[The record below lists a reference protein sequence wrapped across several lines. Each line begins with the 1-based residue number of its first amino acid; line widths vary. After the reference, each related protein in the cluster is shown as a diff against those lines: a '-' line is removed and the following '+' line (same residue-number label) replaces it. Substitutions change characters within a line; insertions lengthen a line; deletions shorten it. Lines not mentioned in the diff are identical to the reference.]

1 MIPTNLLE
9 KALNTKVSLLL
20 KDNRLFEGK
29 LIGYDDYM
37 NFVLE
42 DADEIIG
49 DNVRRLGLVIV
60 RGNNVVSI
68 SPKS

>member
-1 MIPTNLLE
+1 MLPINLLE

-20 KDNRLFEGK
+20 KDNRIFEGK

-42 DADEIIG
+42 NADEIIG
-49 DNVRRLGLVIV
+49 ENVRRLGTVIV